1 MSLIETYISTVPLPL
16 ALLMSIIL
24 NIVLSIVGVI
34 PSAFLTVVNITV
46 FGFWGGFW
54 VSLVGEIIGSVVAFW
69 LYRKGFRSF
78 VEARSK
84 HTPRLEKLL
93 HATKAEAFLFVI
105 GLRLMPFV
113 PSGLVTLY
121 AAIGTMSFVSFAL
134 ASSLGKVP
142 ALLIETSAAQAVV
155 SWSSAGEVIVVILA
169 VGLLG
174 YGFIQMKKR
183 RD

>member
-1 MSLIETYISTVPLPL
+1 MGLIESYIATIPLPL
-16 ALLMSIIL
+16 AVLVSVILSIF
-24 NIVLSIVGVI
+24 LSIVGVI

-54 VSLVGEIIGSVVAFW
+54 VSLLGEIIGSVVAFW

-78 VEARSK
+78 VDSRSK
-84 HTPRLEKLL
+84 HTPRLKKLL
-93 HATKAEAFLFVI
+93 HASQNEAFLFVI

-121 AAIGTMSFVSFAL
+121 AAVGTMSFISFSV

-142 ALLIETSAAQAVV
+142 ALFIETSAASAVV
-155 SWSSAGEVIVVILA
+155 NWSASGQVIVAILA
-169 VGLLG
+169 LG
-174 YGFIQMKKR
+174 FLFYGIIQMKKR
-183 RD
+183 ID